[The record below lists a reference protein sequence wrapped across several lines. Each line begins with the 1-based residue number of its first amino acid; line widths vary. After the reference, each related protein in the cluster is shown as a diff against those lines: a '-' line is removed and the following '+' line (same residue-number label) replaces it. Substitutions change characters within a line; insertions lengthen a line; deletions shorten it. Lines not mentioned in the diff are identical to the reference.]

1 MIPDNIK
8 LLGLITSSVPFT
20 YKDNVVTAD
29 YSKYVE
35 IDELQSLVETL
46 KNDIEKVKSTSNDD
60 AQIRMYTDEIYFVE
74 KLIQDL
80 GAK

>member
-46 KNDIEKVKSTSNDD
+46 KNDIEKVKSTTNDD

-80 GAK
+80 GIK